1 MVIGI
6 GIDIIEIDRVRESV
20 DKYGDHFLQKIYTE
34 KELKYCLNK
43 SDKYQ
48 HLAAR
53 FAAKEAV
60 YKALSSGWDK
70 NIGWKN
76 IEITNLPNGMPVVTL
91 NGEVRKF
98 LSDQKN
104 LKISISHSR
113 DYVASV
119 AIIYKETNDIASKN
133 R

>member
-6 GIDIIEIDRVRESV
+6 GIDIIEIDRVKESV
-20 DKYGDHFLQKIYTE
+20 DKFGEHFLQKIYTE
-34 KELKYCLNK
+34 KELDYCLNK
-43 SDKYQ
+43 TDKYQ

-60 YKALSSGWDK
+60 YKALSSGWNE

-76 IEITNLPNGMPVVTL
+76 IEITNLPNGMPVVAL
-91 NGEVRKF
+91 NGNVKSF
-98 LSDQKN
+98 LTNQKN

-113 DYVASV
+113 DYVAAV
-119 AIIYKETNDIASKN
+119 AIIYKETNGSA
-133 R
+133 